1 MPRTRAVR
9 GKIVEKLIFEQDTQH
24 PRPRRAWLLRR
35 RSPRPPL
42 GLAPAKEKPPSPWLP
57 LTRELSPQAT
67 EGENSQ
73 PVCSGR
79 FTMVRA
85 ISLPPSNPSGLP
97 PPSSEGGKTKAGG
110 RRTGDRAFCTP
121 LRCRNGV
128 SAETPAIRRG
138 QGVGVGPLQS
148 SSMAV
153 FWGGSTWPTMA
164 LQGAKGRS
172 SAKSRS
178 A

>member
-9 GKIVEKLIFEQDTQH
+9 GKIAEKPT
-24 PRPRRAWLLRR
+24 
-35 RSPRPPL
+35 
-42 GLAPAKEKPPSPWLP
+42 KEKHPSSWLP

-85 ISLPPSNPSGLP
+85 ISLPPSNPPGLP
-97 PPSSEGGKTKAGG
+97 PPSSEGGKTKNGSLSPVFRPKRRGFTGG
-110 RRTGDRAFCTP
+110 TWFRPSDRVRPA

-128 SAETPAIRRG
+128 SAETPAIEKG
-138 QGVGVGPLQS
+138 SCQGRQALTEGLWVSDRNGLPVTGTRLLHQTYNPSASHSL
-148 SSMAV
+148 
-153 FWGGSTWPTMA
+153 STSPYTGEA
-164 LQGAKGRS
+164 SPA
-172 SAKSRS
+172 
-178 A
+178 